1 MKSFLGQ
8 INKLCTP
15 AYVYLVISV
24 IALVTIALQN
34 VQSSTTYCVG
44 NYECPVANNSLMFII
59 KILYIAFWTWLLNII
74 CKSGATTV
82 AWILVLIPFVLMFFL
97 MASFI
102 FVNGRLPITRV

>member
-24 IALVTIALQN
+24 ITLVMIALQN

-44 NYECPVANNSLMFII
+44 NYECPVENNLLMFVI
-59 KILYIAFWTWLLNII
+59 KILYVAFWTWLLNII

-97 MASFI
+97 IASFI